1 LKTCHVEDVFWKT
14 RTPILKSS
22 ANIFDRQLAK
32 KKERKKKKSFLT
44 RHSCF
49 HSKQKWKHIWGHFLI
64 SQLLRFF
71 TPTKN
76 KIC

>member
-44 RHSCF
+44 IHSCF
-49 HSKQKWKHIWGHFLI
+49 HSKQK
-64 SQLLRFF
+64 
-71 TPTKN
+71 
-76 KIC
+76 